1 MSVRVLDSRVAN
13 REEIG
18 EKICAARKALKK
30 TQKQIAEQTG
40 IHKSTLS
47 LIENGHFTGSLD
59 ILQRYLDAVGLT
71 LDVGPKKHRLSQWDE
86 IETLFAEDD

>member
-1 MSVRVLDSRVAN
+1 MSVAVLDSRMAN

-71 LDVGPKKHRLSQWDE
+71 LDVTPKKHRLPQWDE

>member
-1 MSVRVLDSRVAN
+1 MDD
-13 REEIG
+13 
-18 EKICAARKALKK
+18 KICAARKAMKK

-71 LDVGPKKHRLSQWDE
+71 LDVTPKKHRLPQWDE

>member
-1 MSVRVLDSRVAN
+1 M
-13 REEIG
+13 
-18 EKICAARKALKK
+18 KK

-47 LIENGHFTGSLD
+47 LIENGHFSGSLD

-71 LDVGPKKHRLSQWDE
+71 LDVTPKKHRLPQWDAICGGRLMSTKTSSYSAFYVVSFVPQE
-86 IETLFAEDD
+86 SLTIN